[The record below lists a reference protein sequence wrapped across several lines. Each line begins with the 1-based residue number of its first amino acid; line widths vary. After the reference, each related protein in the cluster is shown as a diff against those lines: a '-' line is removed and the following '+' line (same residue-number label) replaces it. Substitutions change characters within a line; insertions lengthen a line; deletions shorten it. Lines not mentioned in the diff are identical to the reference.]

1 VASLTKRSQSD
12 AALQTARTTF
22 AKPRP
27 APTPSPA
34 DAGRRSALG
43 PFGNPYVGAGT
54 AAAFFIVCAAALVS
68 LTGDPRAGTPVVRLS
83 LAKIAETSAPPGWL
97 QALPTETPGD
107 APFDSATVEL
117 SSVATDSADAGA
129 PGGQAIITISGDTK
143 VDGAQAAATGSPLIP
158 APIAGLF
165 AQGAAGMLPVIGPD
179 GRTPAQAYARAALA
193 DGKPKVA
200 LIIGGLGLNAKATHE
215 AIEGLPPEVT
225 LSFVP
230 YADGLQG
237 WIDAARAAGHE
248 VLLEAPMEP
257 KEYPQNDPGPY
268 TLMADGQPAETT
280 RRLEWLLSRATGYF
294 GVTNYL
300 GSKFVQSPSAVAIL
314 ASDLRARGLA
324 FIDDGTAA
332 QIGGGLPRASAD
344 RIVDDQLD
352 GAAIDAQLTALE
364 TQASRSGKALGA
376 GFAYPVTLQEAARWA
391 GGLQGRGYQ
400 LVPASALTAKR

>member
-1 VASLTKRSQSD
+1 V
-12 AALQTARTTF
+12 LQPARATF

-27 APTPSPA
+27 APAPSAAQP
-34 DAGRRSALG
+34 GLRTALG
-43 PFGNPYVGAGT
+43 PFGNPYIGAGT
-54 AAAFFIVCAAALVS
+54 AAAFFVACAAALIS
-68 LTGDPRAGTPVVRLS
+68 LTGDPKAGTPVVRLS
-83 LAKIAETSAPPGWL
+83 LAKIAETTAPPGWL
-97 QALPTETPGD
+97 QALPSETAGD
-107 APFDSATVEL
+107 APFNSATVEL
-117 SSVATDSADAGA
+117 SSLTTDSADSSA
-129 PGGQAIITISGDTK
+129 PGGQAIITISGDTR
-143 VDGAQAAATGSPLIP
+143 VDGAQAAGAPLP
-158 APIAGLF
+158 QAPIAGLF
-165 AQGAAGMLPVIGPD
+165 AQGPAGMLPVIAAD
-179 GRTPAQAYARAALA
+179 GRTPAQAYARAAVA
-193 DGKPKVA
+193 DGRPKVA

-215 AIEGLPPEVT
+215 AIESLPPEVT

-257 KEYPQNDPGPY
+257 KDYPDNDPGPY
-268 TLMADGQPAETT
+268 TLMADGQAAELT
-280 RRLEWLLSRATGYF
+280 RRLEWLLSRATGYY

-300 GSKFVQSPSAVAIL
+300 GSKFVQSPAAVAIF

-324 FIDDGTAA
+324 FVDDGAAA
-332 QIGGGLPRASAD
+332 QVGGDLLRASAD

-391 GGLQGRGYQ
+391 GGLQGRGFQ
-400 LVPASALTAKR
+400 LVPASALMAKR